1 GNYIGALKQ
10 FVDVQDDYDC
20 FFCIVDQ
27 HAITVPQ
34 DRLKLRKQ
42 IRQLAAIYLAT
53 GINSDKSTLFI
64 QSEVPA

>member
-1 GNYIGALKQ
+1 M
-10 FVDVQDDYDC
+10 

-53 GINSDKSTLFI
+53 GIDPDKSTLFI
-64 QSEVPA
+64 QSEVPAHVQAG